1 MLDTIIFDAE
11 GVVVDSEAIWD
22 SGQTE
27 FLRRRG
33 HAYDRERIKPLLT
46 GRSVAE
52 GVRVLQQAYGFGGD
66 VEAQARE
73 RIDIVRRLFLEET
86 RFIPGFVEFF
96 ARVRGRYKTCIA
108 TAMAPELLPLVD
120 RRLGLSSLFGERI
133 FTLADVGY
141 RAKPEPDLFL
151 HAARQLGSEARHC
164 VVIEDAPHGVE
175 AARRAAMRCIAL
187 TTTYEAGL
195 LQAADQ
201 VVNEFAAIDLDRF
214 DLATAPEAGTAPGA
228 RGNRSA

>member
-22 SGQTE
+22 SGQAE

-33 HAYDRERIKPLLT
+33 HRYDRARIKPLLT
-46 GRSVAE
+46 GRSMAE

-73 RIDIVRRLFLEET
+73 RIDIVRQLFREET
-86 RFIPGFVEFF
+86 RFIPGFLEFF
-96 ARVRGRYKTCIA
+96 ARVSSRYKTCIA

-120 RRLGLSSLFGERI
+120 RRLGLSALFGERI

-151 HAARQLGSEARHC
+151 HAAKQLGSAARHC

-187 TTTYEAGL
+187 TTTYDAGL
-195 LQAADQ
+195 LQAADL
-201 VVNEFAAIDLDRF
+201 VVSGFAAIDIDRF
-214 DLATAPEAGTAPGA
+214 DRATASAAQAGT
-228 RGNRSA
+228 